1 MLSVLGRPAVVSDP
15 TFTTRA
21 EMEAWARETERAA
34 LTAAILASDEA
45 SMRRIYT
52 RAIEQIR
59 RVTVAHLELMENAD
73 DR

>member
-1 MLSVLGRPAVVSDP
+1 MSDP

-21 EMEAWARETERAA
+21 ELEAWARETAA
-34 LTAAILASDEA
+34 QVAVVGALAMA
-45 SMRRIYT
+45 SNPEHAKRIYT

-59 RVTVAHLELMENAD
+59 RVTVAHLPLLENAD